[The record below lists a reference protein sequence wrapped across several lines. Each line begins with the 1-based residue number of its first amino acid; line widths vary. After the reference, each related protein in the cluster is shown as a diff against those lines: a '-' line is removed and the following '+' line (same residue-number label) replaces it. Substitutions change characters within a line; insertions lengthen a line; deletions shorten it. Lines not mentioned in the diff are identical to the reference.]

1 MHWKNAMWAVFAI
14 WGIVILMSGF
24 SDNAQAAPLGQQQW
38 YVHPSGDDGCG
49 MGYGDPSIESDPNK
63 VGTFTG
69 INLQAAAIMRCN
81 ATYMVKAGA
90 KAYGSWTWVHLNGPD
105 KESKGW
111 AVLVGRDWAWG
122 PYVPPTAI
130 PLPTRTPVPPPAPT
144 AVPMD
149 MAAGIFKVG
158 MFAPEIWPVADYG
171 DEAKRDN
178 KVAWDRGMLYVN
190 APSLIIGVHNMDN
203 NRNLMAGTELARLK
217 PGDTLSWT
225 PTNGVELKVTVRA
238 TVIINNDPKEWERML
253 LYSRFYKLTSVSCTG
268 TRENGDWTKRF
279 VVFAN

>member
-1 MHWKNAMWAVFAI
+1 MHWKNAMWAVFAV

-24 SDNAQAAPLGQQQW
+24 NDNAQAAPLSQQQW
-38 YVHPSGDDGCG
+38 YVHPSGADGCG

-69 INLQAAAIMRCN
+69 INLQTAAIMRCN

-105 KESKGW
+105 KDSKGW

-122 PYVPPTAI
+122 PYVPPTPI
-130 PLPTRTPVPPPAPT
+130 PLPTSTPTPVAT
-144 AVPMD
+144 AIPMD
-149 MAAGIFKVG
+149 KAAGIFKVG
-158 MFAPEIWPVADYG
+158 KYTTEIWPVANYG
-171 DEAKRDN
+171 EEAKRGN
-178 KVAWDRGMLYVN
+178 IVAWDRGMLYTN

-203 NRNLMAGTELARLK
+203 NRNPNPMAGTELAKLK
-217 PGDTLSWT
+217 VGDTISWT

-238 TVIINNDPKEWERML
+238 TVIINNDPKDWERMI
-253 LYSRFYKLTSVSCTG
+253 LYSRFYKLTSVSCAG
-268 TRENGDWTKRF
+268 QRVNGDWNQRV